1 MSAIDDFRAWDPRE
15 RERNARAF
23 IARHQGEPGAFGDPD
38 GGRADLRDFVDVE
51 ELRASAFFGRD
62 AQRVR
67 VVVGRKGSGKTIYLR
82 RFQADLEAN
91 QSVVVA
97 EAPTTTLITT
107 DHVLR
112 VAHWFPEGLLTETWQ
127 LCWGRAILV
136 AAATY
141 LLFSKK
147 YRPYLTTEERESL
160 NTDFGHLIRRAKAE
174 RSPFTTLKQLID
186 GAHSPQSLLA
196 MVNNPLWDDLETRVA
211 QHLRDAPPLYFI
223 IDAID
228 EEYARAPAYWLR
240 CQKGL
245 FYETMRMLRHPSLGS
260 RLHVVISIRD
270 SVFHSIFQ
278 SEHASRYVGDPHVS
292 ILEWGYTAAKA
303 LLDAK
308 TRRLPAELWGGT
320 TRPESLSDWVGFS
333 TVKNSYDTRE
343 PLYEYILRHA
353 QCLPRDVVSFGN
365 LLAQRLLELWA
376 QGETLDN
383 EHLRQ
388 VVSDVALISGKT
400 QLTVVANHV
409 VADEVPTEA
418 SKYHFVDSYLG
429 VAEYKDSRL
438 EQVTQLIQRCVYLR
452 VGWPQILELQAEA
465 RALFGAPDL
474 ASVLWQ
480 AGLLG
485 VEEEDDGL
493 AHFFTMDRL
502 GRLRLPRGLDR
513 YVFHPSLRE
522 VCGLLPS
529 GGPIYWRI

>member
-1 MSAIDDFRAWDPRE
+1 M
-15 RERNARAF
+15 
-23 IARHQGEPGAFGDPD
+23 
-38 GGRADLRDFVDVE
+38 
-51 ELRASAFFGRD
+51 
-62 AQRVR
+62 
-67 VVVGRKGSGKTIYLR
+67 
-82 RFQADLEAN
+82 
-91 QSVVVA
+91 
-97 EAPTTTLITT
+97 
-107 DHVLR
+107 
-112 VAHWFPEGLLTETWQ
+112 
-127 LCWGRAILV
+127 
-136 AAATY
+136 
-141 LLFSKK
+141 
-147 YRPYLTTEERESL
+147 
-160 NTDFGHLIRRAKAE
+160 
-174 RSPFTTLKQLID
+174 
-186 GAHSPQSLLA
+186 
-196 MVNNPLWDDLETRVA
+196 
-211 QHLRDAPPLYFI
+211 
-223 IDAID
+223 
-228 EEYARAPAYWLR
+228 
-240 CQKGL
+240 
-245 FYETMRMLRHPSLGS
+245 
-260 RLHVVISIRD
+260 
-270 SVFHSIFQ
+270 
-278 SEHASRYVGDPHVS
+278 
-292 ILEWGYTAAKA
+292 
-303 LLDAK
+303 
-308 TRRLPAELWGGT
+308 
-320 TRPESLSDWVGFS
+320 
-333 TVKNSYDTRE
+333 
-343 PLYEYILRHA
+343 
-353 QCLPRDVVSFGN
+353 VSFGN